1 MRTFTILLL
10 AAVIACGTKSAE
22 KSPSQDAT
30 IQEQKE
36 SISLHFP
43 KYGVFIHNW
52 PEYWTLAD
60 HGSPCKDEAG
70 DALFMILSGSAIIG
84 TVQFRHE
91 THPRTGDEDATA
103 PLVMKSRE
111 VIFNGNLDMTFEPYG
126 DPSLKVIF
134 SNFVPSQEQFL
145 IDNLSKT
152 TPKGGDVRIVEISVE
167 RLPLYVPSKNQT
179 IDLQLNIKPQ
189 KTTSTDTTSIFE
201 LWVSNRSSRIGGVCE
216 LDMDVKGK
224 LKSSLNRRSKILKA
238 GDTVTISNFN
248 RSKSWMLT
256 RTGES
261 IVVRDLKKNTVALE
275 VPVPGNYEWTFV
287 CSER

>member
-1 MRTFTILLL
+1 MRTFTIFLL
-10 AAVIACGTKSAE
+10 AAIIACGTRSEE
-22 KSPSQDAT
+22 KTPSQDAT

-36 SISLHFP
+36 SVSLRFLE
-43 KYGVFIHNW
+43 YGVFIHNW

-84 TVQFRHE
+84 TVQLRHE
-91 THPRTGDEDATA
+91 THPKTGDEDPTA

-111 VIFNGNLDMTFEPYG
+111 VIFNGNLDMAFEPYG

-134 SNFVPSQEQFL
+134 SNFVPSHEQFL
-145 IDNLSKT
+145 IDNLSRETSKER
-152 TPKGGDVRIVEISVE
+152 DVRIVEINVE

-179 IDLQLNIKPQ
+179 IDLQLNIRTQ

-201 LWVSNRSSRIGGVCE
+201 LWVSNRSTRIGGVCE

-224 LKSSLNRRSKILKA
+224 LKSSLNRRNKILKA

-248 RSKSWMLT
+248 HSKSWILT
-256 RTGES
+256 RTNKS
-261 IVVRDLKKNTVALE
+261 ILVRDLKKNTVAFE
-275 VPVPGNYEWTFV
+275 VPIPGNYEWTFV
-287 CSER
+287 CGER